1 MMNKT
6 NYHSTHLL
14 LYLRPFA
21 GHVSLMNPLVR
32 DLCKRFV
39 LVARRHP
46 SGERYVKERA
56 MAALRR
62 NAGLTD
68 EVEIKRAVV
77 QGRRAAREAEDFAKF
92 CKYRV
97 LRKRYV
103 APAAAA
109 ADD

>member
-1 MMNKT
+1 MHFSMQT
-6 NYHSTHLL
+6 GTLL
-14 LYLRPFA
+14 LM
-21 GHVSLMNPLVR
+21 HPLVR

-62 NAGLTD
+62 NTGLTD
-68 EVEIKRAVV
+68 EVEIKRAVAR
-77 QGRRAAREAEDFAKF
+77 GRRAVREAEDFAKF

-97 LRKRYV
+97 LCKRYV
-103 APAAAA
+103 APGAA